1 MRVMTAHLDAIE
13 HGARGKWTR
22 LLRWFR
28 SRSFGSSCARPKGKN
43 WRAREMKR
51 LTPILWVIVAA
62 YAVMTFV
69 VTVFP
74 GRIPELILILGLT
87 LLPVAFAV
95 LHGALR
101 YGWAGILVFLVIC
114 LGVSNVLE
122 NLSILTGFPFG
133 HYYYTGNLGPKL
145 FLVPI
150 LIGPAYFG
158 TGYLAWVLGTVLI
171 GDVRSRGSSLTTL
184 AVPFIASFV
193 MVAWDL
199 SMDPTNSTIRH
210 NWIWQQG
217 GGYFGVPLTN
227 YLGWSLTVYVFL
239 QLFALYLHFRRPSSE
254 VERRGLSTSYFAQA
268 TVLYAV
274 IGLGVVLAYLVGVP
288 NTSVADAAG
297 VVWQRTSIAEG
308 TATVAIYTMLFA
320 TALSAVKLVQ
330 GSVAVASAPR
340 VAAPVL
346 NSPTVWR
353 PTQPAVRD
361 ELIS

>member
-1 MRVMTAHLDAIE
+1 V
-13 HGARGKWTR
+13 
-22 LLRWFR
+22 
-28 SRSFGSSCARPKGKN
+28 N
-43 WRAREMKR
+43 R
-51 LTPILWVIVAA
+51 LTPILWALVAA
-62 YAVMTFV
+62 YGV
-69 VTVFP
+69 VTLVITVFP
-74 GRIPELILILGLT
+74 GVIPVPILILVLT
-87 LLPVAFAV
+87 FLPVAFALV
-95 LHGALR
+95 HGARR
-101 YGWAGILVFLVIC
+101 YGWAGMLVFLVVC
-114 LGVSNVLE
+114 LAVSNVLE

-133 HYYYTGNLGPKL
+133 HYYYTADLGPKL

-158 TGYLAWVLGTVLI
+158 TGYLAWVLGTMLI
-171 GDVRSRGSSLTTL
+171 GDVRSRGSAFTTF
-184 AVPFIASFV
+184 AVPFIASFL

-227 YLGWSLTVYVFL
+227 YLGWSFTVYVFF

-254 VERRGLSTSYFAQA
+254 VETHGLSTSYFAQA
-268 TVLYAV
+268 TVMYAV
-274 IGLGVVLAYLVGVP
+274 IGLGIVLAYLVGVP

-308 TATVAIYTMLFA
+308 TATVTIYTMLFA

-340 VAAPVL
+340 VAAPAL
-346 NSPTVWR
+346 NSPTVLE
-353 PTQPAVRD
+353 PHPASVFAPMAN
-361 ELIS
+361 LP